1 MQLVLS
7 LICYRMSTYDWSV
20 SGYKKKHHKKQKQV
34 MLKSSKATFV
44 QEIFYLSALFNS
56 FKVAAGSDP
65 V

>member
-1 MQLVLS
+1 MTGQSRV
-7 LICYRMSTYDWSV
+7 T
-20 SGYKKKHHKKQKQV
+20 KKNTIKKQKQV

-56 FKVAAGSDP
+56 LKVAAGSDP